1 METIGEEV
9 LSALPPPH
17 TPLAAIPSRE
27 DVIENKGKKGKKAS
41 KKKTAEGDE
50 EAKEENEALKV
61 NLPTF
66 GWVKITVSF
75 ITI

>member
-1 METIGEEV
+1 MP
-9 LSALPPPH
+9 AKKK
-17 TPLAAIPSRE
+17 
-27 DVIENKGKKGKKAS
+27 KGKKGKKAS

-66 GWVKITVSF
+66 GWVKITVS
-75 ITI
+75 ILV